1 MVDLGGVYYLLCALG
16 DGCLYYY
23 TMDSQTGTIILTL
36 WNLNFQCLLG
46 QLGSSKRVILGTKPV
61 VLRLFQSGG
70 ATNVFACSDH
80 PTIIH
85 SSNQKLL
92 FSNVNVK
99 VYKWMNQIEWTQRF
113 I

>member
-1 MVDLGGVYYLLCALG
+1 MAVC
-16 DGCLYYY
+16 
-23 TMDSQTGTIILTL
+23 TITQWIHKLVQLFLTL
-36 WNLNFQCLLG
+36 WNLDFQCLLG

-61 VLRLFQSGG
+61 VLRLFQSNGV
-70 ATNVFACSDH
+70 TNVFACSDH

-99 VYKWMNQIEWTQRF
+99 VRKLTDG
-113 I
+113 